1 MPESAPQKPAG
12 SLSETTIESKR
23 IYEGKIINVRV
34 DTVRLPGGATAT
46 REIVEHSHAV
56 CIVPVDDEG
65 NVILVRQYRKPA
77 EEALLEAP
85 AGGVDEGEASEDAV
99 LRELQEEIGY
109 TAGKLQHLSS
119 FWVAPGW
126 ATEFMHAYL
135 ATELTPSRLEADE
148 DENIEVVRLPFDQA
162 LAMFKTGEIKDG
174 KTIAAMLLA
183 QPLLPKRYRA
193 CRRSRPMPRMD
204 LAR

>member
-1 MPESAPQKPAG
+1 MPENAPEIKSGIPAD
-12 SLSETTIESKR
+12 SLSEPTIDTRR

-34 DTVRLPGGATAT
+34 DTVRMLGGKTAT
-46 REIVEHSHAV
+46 REVVEHSHAV
-56 CIVPVDDEG
+56 CIVPVDKDG
-65 NVILVRQYRKPA
+65 NVVLVRQYRKPA
-77 EEALLEAP
+77 EEALLEVP
-85 AGGVDEGEASEDAV
+85 AGGVEEGEVSEDAV

-109 TAGKLQHLSS
+109 IAGNLQHLSS

-148 DENIEVVRLPFDQA
+148 DENIQVVRLPFDQV

-174 KTIAAMLLA
+174 KTIAAILLA
-183 QPLLPKRYRA
+183 QPYLPKK
-193 CRRSRPMPRMD
+193 
-204 LAR
+204 

>member
-1 MPESAPQKPAG
+1 MPSG
-12 SLSETTIESKR
+12 
-23 IYEGKIINVRV
+23 N
-34 DTVRLPGGATAT
+34 TAA

-56 CIVPVDDEG
+56 CIVPVDEQG
-65 NVILVRQYRKPA
+65 NVVLVRQYRKPV
-77 EEALLEAP
+77 EEALLEVP
-85 AGGVDEGEASEDAV
+85 AGSVEEGEVSEDAV

-109 TAGKLQHLSS
+109 TAGNLLHLSS

-162 LAMFKTGEIKDG
+162 VAMFKTGEIKDG

-183 QPLLPKRYRA
+183 QPLLP
-193 CRRSRPMPRMD
+193 RR
-204 LAR
+204 

>member
-1 MPESAPQKPAG
+1 MPESTPD
-12 SLSETTIESKR
+12 SFSEPTIETR
-23 IYEGKIINVRV
+23 RVYDGKIINVRV
-34 DTVRLPGGATAT
+34 DTVRMPSGLNAT

-56 CIVPVDDEG
+56 CIVPIDEDG
-65 NVILVRQYRKPA
+65 NVVMVRQYRKPA
-77 EEALLEAP
+77 EETLLEVP
-85 AGGVDEGEASEDAV
+85 AGGVEEGEVSEDAV

-109 TAGKLQHLSS
+109 TADNLQHLSS

-135 ATELTPSRLEADE
+135 ATGLRPSRLDADE
-148 DENIEVVRLPFDQA
+148 DENIQVVRVPFEEA

-183 QPLLPKRYRA
+183 QPLLPKR
-193 CRRSRPMPRMD
+193 
-204 LAR
+204 

>member
-1 MPESAPQKPAG
+1 MPDNSPQDQ
-12 SLSETTIESKR
+12 SQVETTIGTER
-23 IYEGKIINVRV
+23 IFEGNIINIRV
-34 DTVRLPGGATAT
+34 DTVRMPSGSIAT

-65 NVILVRQYRKPA
+65 NVVLVRQYRKPV
-77 EEALLEAP
+77 EESLLEVP
-85 AGGVDEGEASEDAV
+85 AGGVEEGEVSEEAV

-135 ATELTPSRLEADE
+135 ATELTPSRLKADE
-148 DENIEVVRLPFDQA
+148 DENIEVVRLPFDEA

-174 KTIAAMLLA
+174 KTIASMLLA
-183 QPLLPKRYRA
+183 QPLLP
-193 CRRSRPMPRMD
+193 RSG
-204 LAR
+204 